1 MQSYYGKAVRGQTGG
16 LLGRLLPTPAGGYIK
31 RLMDVLVVEDDADA
45 RAAMAKALTA
55 SGFTVTEADNGLV
68 GLQHVSQRRFDAIVC
83 DLMMPRMSGYELID
97 RLAELPKRPAVIVV
111 TALPEGAHARLNSAV
126 VSSILQKPFEIG
138 LLTAVLLELAATHE
152 RSDSGANV
160 VDFPRSN

>member
-83 DLMMPRMSGYELID
+83 DLRLPYLPGGAFYEELAGRDPALAD
-97 RLAELPKRPAVIVV
+97 RVIFVSAIAHDPAVRDFLER
-111 TALPEGAHARLNSAV
+111 TGRPY
-126 VSSILQKPFEIG
+126 LQKPY
-138 LLTAVLLELAATHE
+138 ELDELIATVRRVAA
-152 RSDSGANV
+152 
-160 VDFPRSN
+160 